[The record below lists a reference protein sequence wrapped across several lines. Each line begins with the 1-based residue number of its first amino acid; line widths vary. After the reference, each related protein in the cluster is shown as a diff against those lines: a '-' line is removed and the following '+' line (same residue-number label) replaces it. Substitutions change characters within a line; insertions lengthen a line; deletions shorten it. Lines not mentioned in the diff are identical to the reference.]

1 MLNLTPDEK
10 RIFQYLFQQADAEKL
25 GVITG
30 EIAVKFFERTKLAPA
45 VLGEIWQI
53 ADTENRGLLTMAGF
67 CQVLRLIGHYQAG
80 RDPAPELA
88 FRRECS
94 TAVDT
99 MHANVHS
106 RAAPQ
111 VRGPLHPRRASSRLS
126 GLLSPD
132 HGLDPAADERQ
143 WSHPRPAAG
152 ACEGSR
158 VCRAV
163 REVRGRQWRAV
174 W

>member
-1 MLNLTPDEK
+1 M
-10 RIFQYLFQQADAEKL
+10 FQYLFQQADTEKL

-88 FRRECS
+88 FRGMVLA
-94 TAVDT
+94 TAACTVVLT
-99 MHANVHS
+99 CVQPRPCPSS
-106 RAAPQ
+106 RA
-111 VRGPLHPRRASSRLS
+111 
-126 GLLSPD
+126 
-132 HGLDPAADERQ
+132 
-143 WSHPRPAAG
+143 
-152 ACEGSR
+152 
-158 VCRAV
+158 
-163 REVRGRQWRAV
+163 
-174 W
+174 